1 MLNARIA
8 SAGLSAFC
16 IAGIGALAPCALL
29 QHAAAQSP
37 DAGAAAT
44 APAAEPY
51 IAIVTADGVYVRSA
65 PSVQS
70 SYPFGKLKRG
80 DLVRVGEES
89 FGWARVQTEGAAF
102 AQIYGVVPADSR
114 VSVSEDGTTLSVNA
128 KSELRAPNISTPDA
142 SLAASWKQIAR
153 LEPGA
158 TLSVVDRVDS
168 ERDSVYRVRLP
179 AVAEGW
185 VNMNFLRK
193 ASQAEAA
200 KFNAPTPAEVATMA
214 AADVLTQQVQAPAA
228 APVDGATTTV
238 TTTGTTDAAAPD
250 ITGTADAPIDAT
262 GTSTGEVDVIVTGG
276 ATGIATLPASA
287 PALREPPAPVK
298 TPEQIAF
305 ERRRA
310 TMADLEGLYTSVRG
324 QTKAEAELHALRG
337 RYLDLAVVA
346 AGDPE
351 IVSKANGRAEQL
363 RLEIEVQSRIIE
375 LERMKARIEGER
387 DSIAS
392 VARAIEARS
401 EYTVVGILN
410 ASLVYDG
417 QRLPLLYRIQDP
429 STGQTVAYVSPGPG
443 FQLST
448 MLGNL
453 LGVRGEKSYD
463 EALRVDIVAPRT
475 VDILTPRKDG

>member
-16 IAGIGALAPCALL
+16 IAGIGALAPSALL
-29 QHAAAQSP
+29 QRAAAQSP
-37 DAGAAAT
+37 DTGTAAT

-51 IAIVTADGVYVRSA
+51 IAVVTADNVYVRSA

-89 FGWARVQTEGAAF
+89 FGWARVQTEGPAF

-114 VSVSEDGTTLSVNA
+114 VTVSADGTTLSVNA

-193 ASQAEAA
+193 ASQAEMA
-200 KFNAPTPAEVATMA
+200 KFNAPTTDEAATIA
-214 AADVLTQQVQAPAA
+214 AADVVTQQVQPAA
-228 APVDGATTTV
+228 AAPADG
-238 TTTGTTDAAAPD
+238 GTTASATDAVATD
-250 ITGTADAPIDAT
+250 IAGGTDAPIDSTGTAT
-262 GTSTGEVDVIVTGG
+262 GGTDVIVTGG
-276 ATGIATLPASA
+276 AKASE
-287 PALREPPAPVK
+287 PALPPAPAK

-310 TMADLEGLYTSVRG
+310 TMADLEGLYTTIRG

-337 RYLDLAVVA
+337 RYIDLAIVA

-429 STGQTVAYVSPGPG
+429 ATGQTVAYVAPGPG

-453 LGVRGEKSYD
+453 LGFRGEKSYD
-463 EALRVDIVAPRT
+463 EALRVDVVTPRT

>member
-37 DAGAAAT
+37 DAGTAS
-44 APAAEPY
+44 APATEPY
-51 IAIVTADGVYVRSA
+51 LAVVTADNVYVRSA

-80 DLVRVGEES
+80 DVVRVGEES
-89 FGWARVQTEGAAF
+89 FGWARVQTEGPAF

-114 VSVSEDGTTLSVNA
+114 VTVSEDGKTLSVNA
-128 KSELRAPNISTPDA
+128 KSELRASNISTPDA

-168 ERDSVYRVRLP
+168 ERDAVYRVRLP

-200 KFNAPTPAEVATMA
+200 KFNAPTPDEVATMA
-214 AADVLTQQVQAPAA
+214 AADVLTQDVQPAAA
-228 APVDGATTTV
+228 APVDGATTTAA
-238 TTTGTTDAAAPD
+238 TDSAAPD
-250 ITGTADAPIDAT
+250 ITGGNVAPIDAT
-262 GTSTGEVDVIVTGG
+262 GTATTTEVIVTGG
-276 ATGIATLPASA
+276 AAAVQASEPA
-287 PALREPPAPVK
+287 PPPAPVK

-305 ERRRA
+305 ERRRS
-310 TMADLEGLYTSVRG
+310 TMADLEGLYSSVRG

-337 RYLDLAVVA
+337 RYIELAIVA

-417 QRLPLLYRIQDP
+417 ERLPLLYRIQDP
-429 STGQTVAYVSPGPG
+429 STGQTVAYVAPGPG

-453 LGVRGEKSYD
+453 LGIRGEKSYD
-463 EALRVDIVAPRT
+463 EALRVDVVAPKT
-475 VDILTPRKDG
+475 VDILTPRKEG

>member
-8 SAGLSAFC
+8 SAGLSAFF
-16 IAGIGALAPCALL
+16 IAGIGALAPSALL
-29 QHAAAQSP
+29 RHAAAQSP

-51 IAIVTADGVYVRSA
+51 IAVVTADNVYVRSA

-89 FGWARVQTEGAAF
+89 FGWARVQTEGPAF

-114 VSVSEDGTTLSVNA
+114 VTVSEDGRTLSVNA

-168 ERDSVYRVRLP
+168 ERDAVYRVRLP

-193 ASQAEAA
+193 ASQAEMA
-200 KFNAPTPAEVATMA
+200 KFNAPTPEEVATMA
-214 AADVLTQQVQAPAA
+214 AADVVSQQVQAPAA
-228 APVDGATTTV
+228 APADG
-238 TTTGTTDAAAPD
+238 GTASGATDAAAPD
-250 ITGTADAPIDAT
+250 VAGTADAPIDAT
-262 GTSTGEVDVIVTGG
+262 GTATGEADVIVTGG
-276 ATGIATLPASA
+276 KASEPA
-287 PALREPPAPVK
+287 PPPAPAK

-310 TMADLEGLYTSVRG
+310 TMADLEGLYTTIRG
-324 QTKAEAELHALRG
+324 QSKAEAELHALRG
-337 RYLDLAVVA
+337 RYLDLAIVA
-346 AGDPE
+346 SGDPE

-429 STGQTVAYVSPGPG
+429 ATGQTVAYVAPGPG

-453 LGVRGEKSYD
+453 LGVRGEKTYD
-463 EALRVDIVAPRT
+463 EALRVDVVAPRT
-475 VDILTPRKDG
+475 VDILTPRKEG

>member
-16 IAGIGALAPCALL
+16 IAGIGAFAPCALL
-29 QHAAAQSP
+29 QHATAQSP
-37 DAGAAAT
+37 DSGTAST

-80 DLVRVGEES
+80 DLVRVSEES

-200 KFNAPTPAEVATMA
+200 KFNAPTPDVVATMA

-228 APVDGATTTV
+228 APVDGATTA
-238 TTTGTTDAAAPD
+238 GTTDAAAPD

-262 GTSTGEVDVIVTGG
+262 GTSTGEADVIVTGG
-276 ATGIATLPASA
+276 ATGAASV

-310 TMADLEGLYTSVRG
+310 TMADLEGLYTTIRG

-346 AGDPE
+346 SGDPE

-429 STGQTVAYVSPGPG
+429 ATGQTVAYVSPGPG

-463 EALRVDIVAPRT
+463 EALRVDVVAPRT

>member
-37 DAGAAAT
+37 DAGSAS
-44 APAAEPY
+44 APATEPY
-51 IAIVTADGVYVRSA
+51 LAVVTADNVYVRSA

-80 DLVRVGEES
+80 DVVRVGEES
-89 FGWARVQTEGAAF
+89 FGWARVQTEGPAF

-114 VSVSEDGTTLSVNA
+114 VTVSEDGKTLSVNA

-168 ERDSVYRVRLP
+168 ERDAVYRVRLP

-193 ASQAEAA
+193 ATQAEAT
-200 KFNAPTPAEVATMA
+200 KFNAPTPDEIATMA
-214 AADVLTQQVQAPAA
+214 AADVLTQEVQPPAA
-228 APVDGATTTV
+228 APVDGGT
-238 TTTGTTDAAAPD
+238 TTDAAAPD
-250 ITGTADAPIDAT
+250 ITGGDAPIDAT
-262 GTSTGEVDVIVTGG
+262 GTATTTEVIVTGG
-276 ATGIATLPASA
+276 TAAAKATEPAA
-287 PALREPPAPVK
+287 PPAPVK

-305 ERRRA
+305 ERRRS
-310 TMADLEGLYTSVRG
+310 TMIDLESLYSSVRG

-337 RYLDLAVVA
+337 RYLELAIVA
-346 AGDPE
+346 VGDPE

-417 QRLPLLYRIQDP
+417 ERLPLLYRIQDP
-429 STGQTVAYVSPGPG
+429 STGQTVAYIAPGPG

-453 LGVRGEKSYD
+453 LGIRGEKSYD
-463 EALRVDIVAPRT
+463 EALRVDVVAPKA
-475 VDILTPRKDG
+475 VDILTPRQDG

>member
-16 IAGIGALAPCALL
+16 IAGIGALAPCAL
-29 QHAAAQSP
+29 QQPAAAQSP
-37 DAGAAAT
+37 ASGAAAT
-44 APAAEPY
+44 AAEPF
-51 IAIVTADGVYVRSA
+51 IAVVTADNVYVRSA

-89 FGWARVQTEGAAF
+89 FGWACVQTEGPAF

-114 VSVSEDGTTLSVNA
+114 VTVSEDGTTLSVNA

-200 KFNAPTPAEVATMA
+200 KFNASTPEEVATMA
-214 AADVLTQQVQAPAA
+214 AADMLTQQVQPPAA
-228 APVDGATTTV
+228 APVDG
-238 TTTGTTDAAAPD
+238 GTAAGATDAAVPD
-250 ITGTADAPIDAT
+250 IAGTNDAPIDAT
-262 GTSTGEVDVIVTGG
+262 GTATGAAPDEVIVTG
-276 ATGIATLPASA
+276 AAKASA
-287 PALREPPAPVK
+287 PTPPPAPVK

-310 TMADLEGLYTSVRG
+310 TMADLEGLYSTIRG

-337 RYLDLAVVA
+337 RYLELAMVA
-346 AGDPE
+346 SGDPE
-351 IVSKANGRAEQL
+351 IVSRANGRAEQL

-375 LERMKARIEGER
+375 LERMKARVEGER

-417 QRLPLLYRIQDP
+417 ERLPLLYRIQDP
-429 STGQTVAYVSPGPG
+429 STGQTVAYVSAGPG

-453 LGVRGEKSYD
+453 LGVRGDKSYD
-463 EALRVDIVAPRT
+463 EALRVDVVVPRT
-475 VDILTPRKDG
+475 VDILTARKDG

>member
-16 IAGIGALAPCALL
+16 IAGIGALAPSALL
-29 QHAAAQSP
+29 QRAAAQSP
-37 DAGAAAT
+37 DTGTAAT
-44 APAAEPY
+44 ASAAEPY
-51 IAIVTADGVYVRSA
+51 IAVVTADNVYVRSA

-89 FGWARVQTEGAAF
+89 FGWARVQTEGPAF

-114 VSVSEDGTTLSVNA
+114 VTVSEDGTTLSVNA

-193 ASQAEAA
+193 ASQAEMA
-200 KFNAPTPAEVATMA
+200 KFNAPTPESVATMA

-228 APVDGATTTV
+228 APVDGATTT
-238 TTTGTTDAAAPD
+238 GTADAAAPD
-250 ITGTADAPIDAT
+250 IAGTADAPIDAT
-262 GTSTGEVDVIVTGG
+262 GTSTGEADVIVTGG
-276 ATGIATLPASA
+276 ATGTATVPTSA

-310 TMADLEGLYTSVRG
+310 TMADLEGLYTTIRG

-337 RYLDLAVVA
+337 RYIDLAIVA

-429 STGQTVAYVSPGPG
+429 ATGQTVAYVAPGPG

>member
-16 IAGIGALAPCALL
+16 IAGIGALAPSALL

-37 DAGAAAT
+37 DSAPAAT

-51 IAIVTADGVYVRSA
+51 IAVVTADNVYVRSA

-80 DLVRVGEES
+80 DVVRVGEES
-89 FGWARVQTEGAAF
+89 FGWARVQTEGPAF

-114 VSVSEDGTTLSVNA
+114 VTVSEDGKTLSVNA

-200 KFNAPTPAEVATMA
+200 KLSAPTPDEIATMA
-214 AADVLTQQVQAPAA
+214 AADVLTQDVQPPAA
-228 APVDGATTTV
+228 APVDGA
-238 TTTGTTDAAAPD
+238 GTTDAAAPD
-250 ITGTADAPIDAT
+250 ISGGSDAPIDAT
-262 GTSTGEVDVIVTGG
+262 GTATTTEVIVTGG
-276 ATGIATLPASA
+276 AKASEPA
-287 PALREPPAPVK
+287 PPPAPVK

-310 TMADLEGLYTSVRG
+310 TMADLEGLYTSIRG

-346 AGDPE
+346 SGDPE

-375 LERMKARIEGER
+375 LERMKSRIEGER

-417 QRLPLLYRIQDP
+417 QRLPLLYRLQDP
-429 STGQTVAYVSPGPG
+429 STGQTVAYVAPGPG

-463 EALRVDIVAPRT
+463 EALRVDVVAPKT

>member
-16 IAGIGALAPCALL
+16 IAGIGALAPSALL

-44 APAAEPY
+44 APAAEPH
-51 IAIVTADGVYVRSA
+51 IAVVTADNVYVRSA

-80 DLVRVGEES
+80 DLVRVSEES
-89 FGWARVQTEGAAF
+89 IGWARVQTEGAAF
-102 AQIYGVVPADSR
+102 AQIYGIVPADSR
-114 VSVSEDGTTLSVNA
+114 VTVSEDGSTLSVNA

-158 TLSVVDRVDS
+158 TLSVVDRIDS

-193 ASQAEAA
+193 ASQAEIA
-200 KFNAPTPAEVATMA
+200 KFNAPTPEEVTTMA
-214 AADVLTQQVQAPAA
+214 AADVVSQQVQPPAA
-228 APVDGATTTV
+228 APADGGTTS
-238 TTTGTTDAAAPD
+238 GATDAAAPD
-250 ITGTADAPIDAT
+250 ITGTSDAPIDAT
-262 GTSTGEVDVIVTGG
+262 GTATANADVIVTGG
-276 ATGIATLPASA
+276 AASE
-287 PALREPPAPVK
+287 PTPPPAPVK

-310 TMADLEGLYTSVRG
+310 TMADLEGLYTSIRG

-346 AGDPE
+346 SGDPE

-463 EALRVDIVAPRT
+463 EALRVDVVAPRS

>member
-8 SAGLSAFC
+8 SAGLSAVG
-16 IAGIGALAPCALL
+16 IAGIGALAPSALL
-29 QHAAAQSP
+29 QRAAAQSP

-114 VSVSEDGTTLSVNA
+114 VTLSEDGGTLSVNA

-168 ERDSVYRVRLP
+168 ERDAVYRVRLP

-200 KFNAPTPAEVATMA
+200 KFNAPTPEELATMA

-228 APVDGATTTV
+228 APVDGAAA
-238 TTTGTTDAAAPD
+238 TGTTDAAAPD
-250 ITGTADAPIDAT
+250 VTGTNDAPIDAT
-262 GTSTGEVDVIVTGG
+262 GTPTGDADVIVTGT
-276 ATGIATLPASA
+276 ATVPASA

-310 TMADLEGLYTSVRG
+310 TMADLEGLYTSIRG

-463 EALRVDIVAPRT
+463 EALRVDVVAPRT

>member
-29 QHAAAQSP
+29 HHAAAQSP
-37 DAGAAAT
+37 DGGNAS

-51 IAIVTADGVYVRSA
+51 LAVVTADNVYVRSA

-80 DLVRVGEES
+80 DVVRVGEES
-89 FGWARVQTEGAAF
+89 FGWARVQTEGPAF

-114 VSVSEDGTTLSVNA
+114 VMVSEDGTTLSVNA

-168 ERDSVYRVRLP
+168 ERDAVYRVRLP

-200 KFNAPTPAEVATMA
+200 KFNAPTPDEVAAMA
-214 AADVLTQQVQAPAA
+214 AADVLTQEVQPPAA
-228 APVDGATTTV
+228 VPVDG
-238 TTTGTTDAAAPD
+238 GPTTDAAAPG
-250 ITGTADAPIDAT
+250 ITGGGDAPIDAT
-262 GTSTGEVDVIVTGG
+262 GAATAAEVIVTGG
-276 ATGIATLPASA
+276 SSA
-287 PALREPPAPVK
+287 PKASQSAAPPAPVK

-305 ERRRA
+305 ERRRS
-310 TMADLEGLYTSVRG
+310 TMVDLEGLYSTIRG

-337 RYLDLAVVA
+337 RYIELAIVA
-346 AGDPE
+346 VGDPE

-375 LERMKARIEGER
+375 LERMKARVEGER

-401 EYTVVGILN
+401 EYTVVGVLN

-417 QRLPLLYRIQDP
+417 ERLPLLYRIQDP
-429 STGQTVAYVSPGPG
+429 STGQTVAYVAPGPG

-453 LGVRGEKSYD
+453 LGIRGEKSYD
-463 EALRVDIVAPRT
+463 EALRVDVVAPKT

>member
-37 DAGAAAT
+37 DGGAAAT

-51 IAIVTADGVYVRSA
+51 IAVVTADNVYVRSA

-80 DLVRVGEES
+80 DLVRVGAEE
-89 FGWARVQTEGAAF
+89 FGWARVQTEGPAF
-102 AQIYGVVPADSR
+102 AQIYGIVPADSR
-114 VSVSEDGTTLSVNA
+114 VTVSEDGTTLSVNA

-142 SLAASWKQIAR
+142 GLAASWKQISR
-153 LEPGA
+153 LDPGM

-168 ERDSVYRVRLP
+168 ERDAVYRVRLP
-179 AVAEGW
+179 AAGEGW
-185 VNMNFLRK
+185 VNMNFLRR
-193 ASQAEAA
+193 ASQAEIV
-200 KFNAPTPAEVATMA
+200 KFNAPTAQDVATMA
-214 AADVLTQQVQAPAA
+214 AADVVAQQVQAPVA
-228 APVDGATTTV
+228 APADGGTSAGAT
-238 TTTGTTDAAAPD
+238 DAVAPD
-250 ITGTADAPIDAT
+250 ITGGSTPIDAT
-262 GTSTGEVDVIVTGG
+262 GTSTVGTDVIVTGD
-276 ATGIATLPASA
+276 ATRAKASE
-287 PALREPPAPVK
+287 PTPPPAPVK

-310 TMADLEGLYTSVRG
+310 TMADLEGLYTSIRG
-324 QTKAEAELHALRG
+324 QSKAEAELHALRG

-351 IVSKANGRAEQL
+351 VVSKANGRAEQL

-429 STGQTVAYVSPGPG
+429 STGQTVAYIAPGPG
-443 FQLST
+443 FQLPT

-453 LGVRGEKSYD
+453 IGVRGEKSYD
-463 EALRVDIVAPRT
+463 EALRVDVVAPRA

>member
-29 QHAAAQSP
+29 PHAHAQST
-37 DAGAAAT
+37 GAAT

-51 IAIVTADGVYVRSA
+51 LAIVTADGVYVRSA

-80 DLVRVGEES
+80 DIVRVGEES
-89 FGWARVQTEGAAF
+89 FGWARVQTEGPAF
-102 AQIYGVVPADSR
+102 AQIYGIVPADTR
-114 VSVSEDGTTLSVNA
+114 VNVSEDGTTLSVNA

-142 SLAASWKQIAR
+142 GLAASWKQIAR

-168 ERDSVYRVRLP
+168 ERDAVYRVRLP

-200 KFNAPTPAEVATMA
+200 RFYAPSADEIATLA
-214 AADVLTQQVQAPAA
+214 AADVLTQQVQPAAA
-228 APVDGATTTV
+228 APVDG
-238 TTTGTTDAAAPD
+238 GTTASATDEIAPD
-250 ITGTADAPIDAT
+250 ITGTSATSGDAS
-262 GTSTGEVDVIVTGG
+262 GSGEVIVTGG
-276 ATGIATLPASA
+276 ARAVAAA
-287 PALREPPAPVK
+287 PPVPTK

-305 ERRRA
+305 ERRVS
-310 TMADLEGLYTSVRG
+310 TMLDLENLYTQIRG
-324 QTKAEAELHALRG
+324 QTKAEAELGALRG
-337 RYLDLAVVA
+337 RFLDLAAVA
-346 AGDPE
+346 ASDRE
-351 IVSKANGRAEQL
+351 LAARANGRAEQL
-363 RLEIEVQSRIIE
+363 RLEMEVQGRIIE
-375 LERMKARIEGER
+375 LERMKSRIEGER

-417 QRLPLLYRIQDP
+417 DRLPLLFRLQDP
-429 STGQTVAYVSPGPG
+429 ATGQTVAYVSPGPG

-463 EALRVDIVAPRT
+463 EALRVDVVVPRT
-475 VDILTPRKDG
+475 VDILTARKDM

>member
-16 IAGIGALAPCALL
+16 IAGIGALAQSALL

-44 APAAEPY
+44 APATEPY
-51 IAIVTADGVYVRSA
+51 IAVVTADNVYVRSA

-89 FGWARVQTEGAAF
+89 FGWARVQTEGPAF

-114 VSVSEDGTTLSVNA
+114 VTLSEDGKTLSVNA

-168 ERDSVYRVRLP
+168 ERDAVYRVRLP

-193 ASQAEAA
+193 ASQAEMS
-200 KFNAPTPAEVATMA
+200 KFNAPTPEELATMA
-214 AADVLTQQVQAPAA
+214 AADVVSQQVQPAA
-228 APVDGATTTV
+228 AAPADG
-238 TTTGTTDAAAPD
+238 GTASGVADAAAPD
-250 ITGTADAPIDAT
+250 VAGTADAPIDAT
-262 GTSTGEVDVIVTGG
+262 GTATGETDVIVTGAK
-276 ATGIATLPASA
+276 ATEPA
-287 PALREPPAPVK
+287 PPPAPVK

-310 TMADLEGLYTSVRG
+310 TMADLEGLYTSIRG
-324 QTKAEAELHALRG
+324 QSKAEAELHALRG
-337 RYLDLAVVA
+337 RYLDLAIVA
-346 AGDPE
+346 SGDPE

-429 STGQTVAYVSPGPG
+429 ATGQTVAYVSPGPG

-453 LGVRGEKSYD
+453 LGVRGEKAYD
-463 EALRVDIVAPRT
+463 EALRVDVVAPRT

>member
-37 DAGAAAT
+37 DSAPAAT

-51 IAIVTADGVYVRSA
+51 IAVVTADNVYVRSA

-80 DLVRVGEES
+80 DVVRVGEES
-89 FGWARVQTEGAAF
+89 FGWARVQTEGPAF

-114 VSVSEDGTTLSVNA
+114 VTVSEDGKTLSVNA

-200 KFNAPTPAEVATMA
+200 KLSAPTPDEIATMA
-214 AADVLTQQVQAPAA
+214 AADVLTQDVQPPAA
-228 APVDGATTTV
+228 APVDGA
-238 TTTGTTDAAAPD
+238 GTTDAAAPD
-250 ITGTADAPIDAT
+250 ISGGSDAPIDAT
-262 GTSTGEVDVIVTGG
+262 GTATTTEVIVTGG
-276 ATGIATLPASA
+276 AKASEPA
-287 PALREPPAPVK
+287 PPPAPVK

-310 TMADLEGLYTSVRG
+310 TMADLEGLYTSIRG

-346 AGDPE
+346 SGDPE

-375 LERMKARIEGER
+375 LERMKSRIEGER

-417 QRLPLLYRIQDP
+417 QRLPLLYRLQDP
-429 STGQTVAYVSPGPG
+429 STGQTVAYVAPGPG

-463 EALRVDIVAPRT
+463 EALRVDVVAPKT

>member
-16 IAGIGALAPCALL
+16 IAGIGALAPSALL
-29 QHAAAQSP
+29 QRAAAQSP
-37 DAGAAAT
+37 DAGTAAT
-44 APAAEPY
+44 APATEPY
-51 IAIVTADGVYVRSA
+51 IAVVTADNVYVRSA

-89 FGWARVQTEGAAF
+89 FGWARVQTEGPAF

-114 VSVSEDGTTLSVNA
+114 VTVSEDGKTLSVNA

-168 ERDSVYRVRLP
+168 EREAVYRVRLP

-193 ASQAEAA
+193 ASQAEMA
-200 KFNAPTPAEVATMA
+200 KFNAPAPEEVATMA
-214 AADVLTQQVQAPAA
+214 AADVVSQQVQPPAA
-228 APVDGATTTV
+228 APVDG
-238 TTTGTTDAAAPD
+238 GTASGVADAAAPD
-250 ITGTADAPIDAT
+250 VAGNADAPIDAT
-262 GTSTGEVDVIVTGG
+262 GTATGEADVIVTG
-276 ATGIATLPASA
+276 AKASQPA
-287 PALREPPAPVK
+287 PPPAPAK

-310 TMADLEGLYTSVRG
+310 TMADLEGLYTSIRG
-324 QTKAEAELHALRG
+324 QSKAEAELHALRG
-337 RYLDLAVVA
+337 RYLDLAIVA
-346 AGDPE
+346 SGDPE

-429 STGQTVAYVSPGPG
+429 ATGQTVAYVAPGPG

-453 LGVRGEKSYD
+453 LGVRGEKTYD
-463 EALRVDIVAPRT
+463 EALRVDVVAPRT
-475 VDILTPRKDG
+475 VDILTPRKEG

>member
-37 DAGAAAT
+37 DGGAAAT

-51 IAIVTADGVYVRSA
+51 IAVVTADNVYVRSA

-89 FGWARVQTEGAAF
+89 FGWACVQTEGPAF

-114 VSVSEDGTTLSVNA
+114 VTVSEDGATLSVNA

-158 TLSVVDRVDS
+158 TLSVVDRIDS

-193 ASQAEAA
+193 ASQVEAA
-200 KFNAPTPAEVATMA
+200 KFNAPTPDEMATMA

-228 APVDGATTTV
+228 APVDGATTT
-238 TTTGTTDAAAPD
+238 GTTDAAAPD
-250 ITGTADAPIDAT
+250 ITGTSGAPIDAT
-262 GTSTGEVDVIVTGG
+262 GTSTGEADVIVTGG
-276 ATGIATLPASA
+276 AAVPASA

-310 TMADLEGLYTSVRG
+310 TMADLEGLYTTIRG

-346 AGDPE
+346 SGDPE

-463 EALRVDIVAPRT
+463 EALRVDVVAPRT

>member
-1 MLNARIA
+1 MLHARIA
-8 SAGLSAFC
+8 SAGLSAFF

-37 DAGAAAT
+37 DAGAAAA

-51 IAIVTADGVYVRSA
+51 FAIVTADGVYVRSA

-80 DLVRVGEES
+80 DVVRVGEES
-89 FGWARVQTEGAAF
+89 FGWARVQTEGPAF

-114 VSVSEDGTTLSVNA
+114 VTVSEDGKTLSVNA
-128 KSELRAPNISTPDA
+128 KSELRAPNISTPDT

-158 TLSVVDRVDS
+158 TLSVVDRVDG
-168 ERDSVYRVRLP
+168 ERDSVFRVRLP

-193 ASQAEAA
+193 ASQAEVA
-200 KFNAPTPAEVATMA
+200 KFNAPSPEDVATMA
-214 AADVLTQQVQAPAA
+214 TADVVTQAVQPSAA
-228 APVDGATTTV
+228 APVEGGTAS
-238 TTTGTTDAAAPD
+238 GTTDSAASA
-250 ITGTADAPIDAT
+250 GTVGDAPIDAT
-262 GTSTGEVDVIVTGG
+262 GTATGTADVIVTGG
-276 ATGIATLPASA
+276 MKASEPA
-287 PALREPPAPVK
+287 PAPAK

-305 ERRRA
+305 ERRRS
-310 TMADLEGLYTSVRG
+310 TMADLESLYTSIRG

-337 RYLDLAVVA
+337 RYLDLAAVA
-346 AGDPE
+346 SADPE

-363 RLEIEVQSRIIE
+363 RLEIEVQGRIIE

-429 STGQTVAYVSPGPG
+429 STGQTVAYVAPGPG

-453 LGVRGEKSYD
+453 LGVRGEKAYD
-463 EALRVDIVAPRT
+463 DALRVDVVAPRT
-475 VDILTPRKDG
+475 IDILTPRKDG

>member
-29 QHAAAQSP
+29 QHATAQSP
-37 DAGAAAT
+37 DAGGAAT

-51 IAIVTADGVYVRSA
+51 IAVVTADGVYVRSA

-89 FGWARVQTEGAAF
+89 FGWARVQTEGPAF

-114 VSVSEDGTTLSVNA
+114 VTVSEDGTTLSVNA

-168 ERDSVYRVRLP
+168 ERDAVYRVRLP
-179 AVAEGW
+179 AAAEGW

-193 ASQAEAA
+193 ASQAEIA
-200 KFNAPTPAEVATMA
+200 KFNAPSAEQVATIA
-214 AADVLTQQVQAPAA
+214 AADVVTQEVQAPAA
-228 APVDGATTTV
+228 APAGG
-238 TTTGTTDAAAPD
+238 GTTDAAAPD
-250 ITGTADAPIDAT
+250 VTAAGDAPIDAT
-262 GTSTGEVDVIVTGG
+262 GTSTGGTDVIVTGG
-276 ATGIATLPASA
+276 AKASEPA
-287 PALREPPAPVK
+287 PPPAPVK

-310 TMADLEGLYTSVRG
+310 TMADLEGLYTSIRG
-324 QTKAEAELHALRG
+324 QSKAEAELHALRG
-337 RYLDLAVVA
+337 RYLDLAIVA
-346 AGDPE
+346 AGAPE
-351 IVSKANGRAEQL
+351 MVSKANGRAEQL

-429 STGQTVAYVSPGPG
+429 ATGQTVAYVSPGPG

-453 LGVRGEKSYD
+453 LGVRGEKAYD
-463 EALRVDIVAPRT
+463 EALRVDVVAPRT
-475 VDILTPRKDG
+475 VDILTPRKEG